1 MNNAL
6 IHRVSFIF
14 KRHFMVPPALLKRSR
29 YLDDLGL
36 SKVEQKEMLN
46 YLEEEFHIELSEQDE
61 RRIRTVND
69 TLSILDKY
77 IGFNQN
83 HLTIS

>member
-1 MNNAL
+1 MNTAL
-6 IHRVSFIF
+6 KHRVDFIF
-14 KRHFMVPPALLKRSR
+14 KRHFLIPPSLLKRSR

-36 SKVEQKEMLN
+36 SELDQKEMLN
-46 YLEEEFHIELSEQDE
+46 YLEEEFHIQLSEQDE
-61 RRIRTVND
+61 RKIRTVND

-77 IGFNQN
+77 IAYNQN